1 MGSLFFQLLILS
13 NRAIL
18 NLNPLRMLHC
28 VSRNQL
34 RWIIG
39 SYNKLST
46 ILLSL
51 FLSLCGARF
60 NQLLEKALLID
71 VSHVSAAP
79 PSFLSRGIIIV
90 LVVFCWTMFEET
102 SLLQG
107 IMKISILFVVWGEI
121 SVQLLYFPFTLCL
134 WRDILHTIYVTEDPM
149 MISISALLVR
159 FFGFTDLSWLV
170 PCNKLIF

>member
-1 MGSLFFQLLILS
+1 MGSLLFQLVILS
-13 NRAIL
+13 DRAIL
-18 NLNPLRMLHC
+18 NLNPLSMLHC

-46 ILLSL
+46 VLLSL
-51 FLSLCGARF
+51 FLSLCCARF

-79 PSFLSRGIIIV
+79 PSFLSRCIINV

-121 SVQLLYFPFTLCL
+121 SVLLYFLFPLCL
-134 WRDILHTIYVTEDPM
+134 WRDILETIDVTEDPM

-159 FFGFTDLSWLV
+159 FFGFTDLSRLV